1 MNQHCTYE
9 PRLNGSPA
17 FQHFK
22 HDNVVEIRIKC
33 LILPRTATYAIVCV
47 KMTACVLD
55 TAAVPCFH
63 GDETL
68 SSAQAEMEQVQTM
81 N

>member
-1 MNQHCTYE
+1 M
-9 PRLNGSPA
+9 PL
-17 FQHFK
+17 
-22 HDNVVEIRIKC
+22 
-33 LILPRTATYAIVCV
+33 CV

-63 GDETL
+63 GDEIL